1 MPAPHGL
8 FWRGRSGGRRS
19 RIGRRGGKLRRLASF
34 ALAVVLMSL
43 VALGV
48 TQLLTT
54 FSRSERFRVRALAF
68 SRASE
73 ALRSRLQSRLEGLVG
88 ANLFEI
94 DLARAARLLERDPWV
109 RRAVVK
115 RWLPGTLQVTIE
127 ERRPAAIGLF
137 RGREVLVDSEG
148 WPIEERRG
156 EPGDLPLLTGITAR
170 DPETFSRQAAAGLA
184 ALARLARQAPS
195 LLAGLESV
203 DLSVK
208 GAVAIRRG
216 GGRPEIWLSRHDAER
231 NLANYRR
238 IQADVERRFGPLD
251 VVDLRW
257 RDQIALRP
265 GNPSGSS
272 EGVR

>member
-1 MPAPHGL
+1 MPAPRGL
-8 FWRGRSGGRRS
+8 FWRGRGGGRRS
-19 RIGRRGGKLRRLASF
+19 QTGRRGGRLRRLGSF
-34 ALAVVLMSL
+34 ALAVAMMSL

-48 TQLLTT
+48 TQILTT

-94 DLARAARLLERDPWV
+94 DLARAARVLERDPWV

-127 ERRPAAIGLF
+127 ERRPAAVGLF
-137 RGREVLVDSEG
+137 RGREVLIDSEG
-148 WPIEERRG
+148 WPIEAPGGERAG
-156 EPGDLPLLTGITAR
+156 LPRLTGIAAR
-170 DPETFSRQAAAGLA
+170 DPEAFSRQAAAGLA
-184 ALARLARQAPS
+184 ALGRLAREAPS
-195 LLAGLESV
+195 LLSGLESV
-203 DLSVK
+203 DLSVG

-216 GGRPEIWLSRHDAER
+216 GELPEIWLSRQEATR
-231 NLANYRR
+231 NLDNYRR
-238 IQADVERRFGPLD
+238 IQADIERRFGPLD

-265 GNPSGSS
+265 GSPSRSA